1 MGQVVE
7 VSLEQIKN
15 MKELY
20 VRMTRNNS
28 VYLHY
33 IGEFSCD
40 LFGKKFSLG
49 DISILSGEHMVDL
62 DDLKRKI
69 ETYEDGDMR
78 KIILRAKSNYKTFFV
93 TDEKK
98 AKDSLEIKMDSEI
111 LQLSPMNLNF
121 GFIKVGKIK
130 KV

>member
-1 MGQVVE
+1 
-7 VSLEQIKN
+7 
-15 MKELY
+15 
-20 VRMTRNNS
+20 
-28 VYLHY
+28 
-33 IGEFSCD
+33 
-40 LFGKKFSLG
+40 
-49 DISILSGEHMVDL
+49 MVDL